1 MTLIDNTEVT
11 AEEIAK
17 EGLDALDSKYQKTI
31 GFFAWDYFVAI
42 GQILS
47 TLWKRITYVANCL
60 VDLSNMDYD
69 DLVNFVFQTSGIVA
83 KTATHSSG
91 SLTLTNGSG
100 TVSVGDIFET
110 PDGLQF
116 RAIETKEIVNGDKFE
131 IECLTAGIIGNVPQN
146 AITVIPTT
154 IQGLVSVT
162 NENAFTNGYEKEAKS
177 DLLERYYEKLRNP
190 VTSGNVYH
198 YVQWA
203 KEVTG
208 VGKAICK
215 PLWNGDNTVKVVI
228 LDSNRNI
235 PSSDLIKAVQDY
247 IDPGAKGLGLGEA
260 PVGAYCTVAGATAKN
275 LNVAAQIKL
284 KSGVELKE
292 VVENIRNAIET
303 YLKTVAFDKSVTY
316 ISFAKIGSLIMSADG
331 VYDYDSDSLLLN
343 NDTDNILLVDNN
355 EMTEIA
361 VLNELNIEEAE

>member
-1 MTLIDNTEVT
+1 
-11 AEEIAK
+11 
-17 EGLDALDSKYQKTI
+17 
-31 GFFAWDYFVAI
+31 
-42 GQILS
+42 
-47 TLWKRITYVANCL
+47 
-60 VDLSNMDYD
+60 MDYD

-361 VLNELNIEEAE
+361 VLNELNIEVAA